1 MSENVRTFAS
11 DMRELPPIT
20 WLRVTDYMHGWIQQE
35 LTGELKIQE
44 QRVVCVEHL
53 KGAHEVLRMETVEA
67 PVERPVGKSISST
80 FRNCIDA
87 GLDIDEDAM
96 RETYGVT
103 REDLKL
109 YLPIECPPKCL
120 TRNGVLRR
128 WTGDT
133 RFGRQQ
139 TSAMQQLLRD
149 TFWEAV
155 ERFDRA
161 YAQKMGSKDY
171 PAVDMIEAFCAETK
185 TPDIYVDAMRRE
197 WQRRQ
202 KRHS

>member
-1 MSENVRTFAS
+1 
-11 DMRELPPIT
+11 MRELPPIT

-44 QRVVCVEHL
+44 QRVVCVQHL
-53 KGAHEVLRMETVEA
+53 QGAREVLRMETAEA
-67 PVERPVGKSISST
+67 PVERPVEKSISST

-87 GLDIDEDAM
+87 GLDIDEEAM

-103 REDLKL
+103 RDLLKL
-109 YLPIECPPKCL
+109 YLPIECPPNCL
-120 TRNGVLRR
+120 TKNGVLRR

-139 TSAMQQLLRD
+139 ASAMQQLLRD
-149 TFWEAV
+149 AFWEAV

-161 YAQKMGSKDY
+161 YAQRTGSKDY

>member
-44 QRVVCVEHL
+44 QRVVCVQHL
-53 KGAHEVLRMETVEA
+53 RGAREVLRMETVEA

-80 FRNCIDA
+80 FWNCIEA